1 MALAW
6 LPYGAS
12 RGTSQAN
19 ATAPSSPP
27 VRPPALSLRPA
38 VAIPLL
44 LLTSLLGLTAWA
56 GAFVVAPRSHQP
68 ENHPLPATA
77 ADGILLSFNPV
88 DPVAAWAPQIQR
100 WAARYDLPAD
110 LITVV
115 MTLESCG
122 DPSARSGAGALG
134 LFQVMPFH
142 FRPGEDPLDPE
153 VNASRGLAYLQRS
166 LEIAGG
172 DIGLALAGY
181 NGGHGLIARDPSA
194 WPTESL
200 RYVRWGT
207 GILADLGAARFPS
220 PTLQAWLDAGGQSL
234 CRHAAR
240 RSSTGG

>member
-1 MALAW
+1 M
-6 LPYGAS
+6 
-12 RGTSQAN
+12 
-19 ATAPSSPP
+19 
-27 VRPPALSLRPA
+27 
-38 VAIPLL
+38 
-44 LLTSLLGLTAWA
+44 LT
-56 GAFVVAPRSHQP
+56 
-68 ENHPLPATA
+68 
-77 ADGILLSFNPV
+77 FNPV

-100 WAARYDLPAD
+100 WAASYGMPAD
-110 LITVV
+110 LIAVV

-181 NGGHGLIARDPSA
+181 NGGHGLIARDPST

-207 GILADLGAARFPS
+207 GIVADLGAGRFPS

-234 CRHAAR
+234 CRQAAR
-240 RSSTGG
+240 RSSSGG